1 VFKDQNVA
9 AIGGPALTP
18 ESDSFFQKVSGA
30 VFLSRLTGGNPERY
44 LSIGATKL
52 VDDWPSVNFIIRTEV
67 FRQIG
72 GFDSPYWPGE
82 DTHLCLKI
90 VNSGWKILYKPDLV
104 VWHHRRTGLLR
115 HMRQVGAY
123 GLHRGYFARHMPE
136 TSRKLKYFL
145 PSIVTIE
152 FFALTLLP
160 IVPIVIDRIIQLGLF
175 FYMMI
180 LFGGF
185 VDIMRKTNLVTA
197 LFSIPFVVS
206 THLSYGFNFIK
217 GILRRRE
224 LVSRLR

>member
-1 VFKDQNVA
+1 
-9 AIGGPALTP
+9 
-18 ESDSFFQKVSGA
+18 
-30 VFLSRLTGGNPERY
+30 
-44 LSIGATKL
+44 
-52 VDDWPSVNFIIRTEV
+52 
-67 FRQIG
+67 
-72 GFDSPYWPGE
+72 
-82 DTHLCLKI
+82 
-90 VNSGWKILYKPDLV
+90 
-104 VWHHRRTGLLR
+104 
-115 HMRQVGAY
+115 MRQVGAY